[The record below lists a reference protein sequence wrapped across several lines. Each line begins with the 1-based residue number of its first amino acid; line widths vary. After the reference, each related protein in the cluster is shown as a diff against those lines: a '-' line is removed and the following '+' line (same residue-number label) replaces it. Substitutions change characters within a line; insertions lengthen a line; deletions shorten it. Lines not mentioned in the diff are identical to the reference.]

1 MECAQPTLGEDNS
14 VLLIVDDYPENLLSM
29 RALLQR
35 QDWQVMTAA
44 SGVEAL
50 NLLLEHDIDLVLL
63 DVQMPDMDG
72 FEVARLMRGSQRTR
86 LTPIIFL
93 TANEQSQDAV
103 IKGYASGAVDYLFK
117 PFDPQI
123 LKPKVQALLEHQRN
137 RRALQRLSQ
146 DLEAAR
152 AFNAS
157 VLDNA
162 AEGILVVDE
171 SGCIRF
177 ANPSTCRLLNATA
190 ERLQGL
196 PLLDF
201 LQKPHIPDW
210 ADSDIYLAYCRGQ
223 TLRLHDAV
231 LRTAPG
237 QQVSVA
243 LSCAPLPAEQKAMVV
258 TLQDMSVV
266 RHLHQQLE
274 YQAVTDPLTGLL
286 NRRGFYQTAENL
298 LMRSERLESNWVLLY
313 LDLDGFKRVNDLLGH
328 DAGDRVLRWVSEQL
342 KACLR
347 PFDILARLGG
357 DEFTALLDLE
367 FPEQAAKIAEKL
379 IERVAICQQIEGMDV
394 ALGASIGIAT
404 YPDCGANLDG
414 LLRASDIAMYEAK
427 RAGRQQYRFY
437 DHEMNGRARSRLML
451 EESVRSAIENREFN
465 LVYQPQVSIGD
476 GRIRGFEA
484 LLRWQHPS
492 VGDVPPGL
500 FLPLLEEARLI
511 SRLGSWIYHRSGA
524 QRKVWERR
532 FPDDLVLGV
541 SLSSTQFG
549 MPNLVTELRQVLE
562 RHALKPRQ
570 LEVEVTEDALVR
582 NPDETQKQLRLLR
595 HLGVRVALDDFGSGP
610 CSLVHLRD
618 LELDTLKLDRHLIAR
633 LPGSPRDAALA
644 ASVIELCLQLG
655 LRVIAE
661 GVETAE
667 QYQWLKAHG
676 CEFVQGFLVARP
688 LVADDTD
695 AFAEPFDWSAIRH

>member
-1 MECAQPTLGEDNS
+1 MECAQPPPGEGNS
-14 VLLIVDDYPENLLSM
+14 VLLIVDDYPENLISM

-35 QDWQVMTAA
+35 QDWQVITAA
-44 SGVEAL
+44 SGFEAL
-50 NLLLEHDIDLVLL
+50 SLLLEHDVDLVLL
-63 DVQMPDMDG
+63 DVQMPGMDG

-137 RRALQRLSQ
+137 RRALQRLSH

-162 AEGILVVDE
+162 AEGILVVGED
-171 SGCIRF
+171 GVIRF
-177 ANPSTCRLLNATA
+177 ANPAISRLLNAPVT
-190 ERLQGL
+190 ELEGKEF
-196 PLLDF
+196 LDY
-201 LQKPHIPDW
+201 LQKPHIPVW
-210 ADSDIYLAYCRGQ
+210 ADSEFYAGYKRGE
-223 TLRLHDAV
+223 TLRLHDAL

-237 QQVSVA
+237 QQVPVA
-243 LSCAPLPAEQKAMVV
+243 LSCAALPSEQHAMVV
-258 TLQDMSVV
+258 TVLDMSVV

-274 YQAVTDPLTGLL
+274 FQAVTDPLTGLL
-286 NRRGFYQTAENL
+286 NRRGFYQTVENL
-298 LMRSERLESNWVLLY
+298 LLRGERSDSSWVLLY
-313 LDLDGFKRVNDLLGH
+313 LDLDGFKRVNDSLGH

-347 PFDILARLGG
+347 PFDILARMGG

-379 IERVAICQQIEGMDV
+379 IERVSICQQIEGLDI

-404 YPDCGANLDG
+404 FPDCGSNLDG

-451 EESVRSAIENREFN
+451 EESVRTAIENRDFN
-465 LVYQPQVSIGD
+465 LVYQPQVAIDTGQ
-476 GRIRGFEA
+476 IRGFEA

-511 SRLGSWIYHRSGA
+511 SRLGSWIYHRGA
-524 QRKVWERR
+524 GQRKAWEAL
-532 FPDDLVLGV
+532 FAEDLVLGV
-541 SLSSTQFG
+541 SLSNTQFS
-549 MPNLVTELRQVLE
+549 MPNLVTELRQVME
-562 RHALKPRQ
+562 RHALQPRQ
-570 LEVEVTEDALVR
+570 LEVEVTEEALMQ
-582 NPDETQKQLRLLR
+582 NPDETRKQLRLLR
-595 HLGVRVALDDFGSGP
+595 NLGVRVALDDFGSGP
-610 CSLVHLRD
+610 CSLAHLRD

-633 LPGSPRDAALA
+633 LPDSARDASLV
-644 ASVIELCLQLG
+644 STVLNLCKQYG
-655 LRVIAE
+655 LLVIAE
-661 GVETAE
+661 GVETIE
-667 QYQWLKAHG
+667 QYQWLQAHG
-676 CEFVQGFLVARP
+676 CEYVQGFLVARP
-688 LVADDTD
+688 LIAED
-695 AFAEPFDWSAIRH
+695 AASFAEPFDWSALPG

>member
-1 MECAQPTLGEDNS
+1 MECAQPPPGEGNS
-14 VLLIVDDYPENLLSM
+14 VLLIVDDYPENLISM

-35 QDWQVMTAA
+35 QDWQVITAA
-44 SGVEAL
+44 SGFEAL
-50 NLLLEHDIDLVLL
+50 SLLLEHDVDLVLL
-63 DVQMPDMDG
+63 DVQMPGMDG

-137 RRALQRLSQ
+137 RRALQRLSH

-162 AEGILVVDE
+162 AEGILVVGED
-171 SGCIRF
+171 GVIRF
-177 ANPSTCRLLNATA
+177 ANPAISRLLNAPVT
-190 ERLQGL
+190 ELEGKEF
-196 PLLDF
+196 LDY
-201 LQKPHIPDW
+201 LQKPHIPVW
-210 ADSDIYLAYCRGQ
+210 ADSEFYAGYKRGE
-223 TLRLHDAV
+223 TLRLHDAL

-237 QQVSVA
+237 QQVPVA
-243 LSCAPLPAEQKAMVV
+243 LSCAALPSEQHAMVV
-258 TLQDMSVV
+258 TVLDMSVV

-274 YQAVTDPLTGLL
+274 FQAVTDPLTGLL
-286 NRRGFYQTAENL
+286 NRRGFYQTVENL
-298 LMRSERLESNWVLLY
+298 LLRGERSDSSWVLLY
-313 LDLDGFKRVNDLLGH
+313 LDLDGFKRVNDSLGH

-342 KACLR
+342 KAYLR
-347 PFDILARLGG
+347 PFDILARMGG

-379 IERVAICQQIEGMDV
+379 IERVSICQQIEGLDI

-404 YPDCGANLDG
+404 FPDCGSNLDG

-451 EESVRSAIENREFN
+451 EESVRTAIENRDFN
-465 LVYQPQVSIGD
+465 LVYQPQVAIDTGQ
-476 GRIRGFEA
+476 IRGFEA

-511 SRLGSWIYHRSGA
+511 SRLGSWIYHRGA
-524 QRKVWERR
+524 GQRKAWETL
-532 FPDDLVLGV
+532 FAEDLVLGV
-541 SLSSTQFG
+541 SLSNTQFS
-549 MPNLVTELRQVLE
+549 MPNLVTELRQVME
-562 RHALKPRQ
+562 RHALQPRQ
-570 LEVEVTEDALVR
+570 LEVEVTEEALMQ
-582 NPDETQKQLRLLR
+582 NPDETRKQLRLLR
-595 HLGVRVALDDFGSGP
+595 NLGVRVALDDFGSGP
-610 CSLVHLRD
+610 CSLAHLRD

-633 LPGSPRDAALA
+633 LPDSARDASLV
-644 ASVIELCLQLG
+644 STVINLCKQYG
-655 LRVIAE
+655 LLVIAE
-661 GVETAE
+661 GVETIE
-667 QYQWLKAHG
+667 QYQWLQAHG
-676 CEFVQGFLVARP
+676 CEYVQGFLVARP
-688 LVADDTD
+688 LIAED
-695 AFAEPFDWSAIRH
+695 AASFAEPFDWSALPG